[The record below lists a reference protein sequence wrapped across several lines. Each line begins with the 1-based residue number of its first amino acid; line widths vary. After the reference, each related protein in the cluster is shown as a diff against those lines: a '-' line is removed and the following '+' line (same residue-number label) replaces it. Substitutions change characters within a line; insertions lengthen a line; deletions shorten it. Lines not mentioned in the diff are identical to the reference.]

1 MRSCQTCAA
10 STPRAISIFNGSD
23 RRRHACL
30 DVEPPCR
37 RKPACLSPHLVKHVF
52 LFSIPPPPCRNP
64 SKHFPSELGEPT
76 PGDGKAE
83 VSHSDLLK
91 IPWVVSRFVPVD
103 QPREASAIFDYD
115 VAWSEVMVCKDKVIL
130 GRHWSSTCFLML
142 LSRLA
147 GLFAKGHEVV
157 PEIDDGRDG
166 GCRCV
171 GWHTIVLLEP
181 NGPADS
187 SPEGPSC
194 WPGECPHPPDH
205 AAQLKGQAER
215 RDDAEM
221 GPDLHESPV
230 QPPCCSVS
238 QSPPPQPH
246 TAYDTRQWIATGT
259 PTSSAA
265 MTSPSRSRR
274 STSPHRKTRRIRTT
288 RTCSWRSPESAP
300 SVST

>member
-1 MRSCQTCAA
+1 MSFSFTYHRHPVAIQVNTFHRSLANQPQETG
-10 STPRAISIFNGSD
+10 RW
-23 RRRHACL
+23 
-30 DVEPPCR
+30 E
-37 RKPACLSPHLVKHVF
+37 
-52 LFSIPPPPCRNP
+52 
-64 SKHFPSELGEPT
+64 
-76 PGDGKAE
+76 E

-171 GWHTIVLLEP
+171 GRYTVVLLEP

-187 SPEGPSC
+187 SPEGPGC
-194 WPGECPHPPDH
+194 WLGECPHPPNH

-221 GPDLHESPV
+221 GPDLYE
-230 QPPCCSVS
+230 
-238 QSPPPQPH
+238 
-246 TAYDTRQWIATGT
+246 
-259 PTSSAA
+259 
-265 MTSPSRSRR
+265 SRSVDARLDALEISILCANGALYRGGSDAEGVGSGDGAGDVFEVAAVAIKLDHVAFGERNASADARPRR
-274 STSPHRKTRRIRTT
+274 CLPVARLVDETEELVVRKRVQGID
-288 RTCSWRSPESAP
+288 CCHGGGLLAA
-300 SVST
+300 SVLFAQGKQV